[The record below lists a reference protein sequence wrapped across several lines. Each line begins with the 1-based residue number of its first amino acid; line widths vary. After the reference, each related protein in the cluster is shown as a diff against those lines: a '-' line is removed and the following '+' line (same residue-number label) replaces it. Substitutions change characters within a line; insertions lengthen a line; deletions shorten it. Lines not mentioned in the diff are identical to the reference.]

1 MGAARVFGKRLTYF
15 RERVCLRGKYLD
27 PKRMESLNKV
37 FPFLEQNPKSRRYRA
52 GRAGWMHNGDP
63 RGAACALDVA
73 FECAPGC
80 TRPATLEVL
89 CPPGW
94 GLRGIRDR
102 NPAARGGDGSEA
114 EAGPPTRAPGFS
126 KLAGLRRPAPGLDGG
141 RVERPSKTREGKEKG
156 AGLRPHQ
163 RARERQWPHS
173 AAAPEQPAAAQR
185 PPTRTA
191 RIFCFVVFFRS
202 INKCVI
208 VNVKTHQSNNNGTKS
223 KDYPSLLVTA
233 E

>member
-63 RGAACALDVA
+63 GGAACALDVA

-141 RVERPSKTREGKEKG
+141 RVERPRPGKG
-156 AGLRPHQ
+156 RR
-163 RARERQWPHS
+163 RARGPVHTSVRAS
-173 AAAPEQPAAAQR
+173 ASGLIPRPPRSNQR
-185 PPTRTA
+185 P
-191 RIFCFVVFFRS
+191 RS
-202 INKCVI
+202 VLPHAQL
-208 VNVKTHQSNNNGTKS
+208 VYSV
-223 KDYPSLLVTA
+223 LLYFSGR
-233 E
+233 